1 MTSTVEPPTPPLNAP
16 DGDAPSSQIEAE
28 AFGLLRDCNWTRYY
42 EYWLET
48 WGKPAGLVV
57 GGIGLGRLVNAWDEL
72 YRSYEHNERWAARSA
87 CIGYGQT
94 GIGNSVCLHYLLAR
108 CMEKKIPVVFG
119 YSDTSS
125 GTTLICDK
133 GVFSVPTNDID
144 CLEFLQKPIF
154 LVDSKRR
161 CATFINYN
169 LWSRSEMWQYLIVA
183 ARLELNPDVQ
193 KIKCYLSE
201 IRPHRSGLA
210 RSSQL
215 ARGVGLTDLDAA
227 RMGLIPDD
235 VARYWDAKARRHKQ
249 YDPFATFEAL
259 GAGIRRIVHGV
270 HNETGDIIKDALGPI
285 NVKGFIP
292 NLQDFHTAVR
302 RGDVRYEW
310 EQVLVQ
316 QPEGLLSNWPNCV
329 HVFPTPSIRKIFVD
343 GLLAHDGPLDHV
355 MDTITRV
362 PQVYGPCYDALVL
375 EHLSCWGA
383 HVNVFRASGAS
394 PPLILPPGLPLL
406 HVEPHCGIPLNCD
419 YVALLDPDFPSF
431 DSFVFLASQ
440 QTIVFLRVS
449 IWNRAHKGLG
459 DGFDLIQKALGDQW
473 SRYKKAFV
481 FVEPELDTAERWA
494 RSWHDRITKPDD
506 PQVKVD
512 YKQPPPWM
520 YQCTLGALGVGKVE
534 LAVNVAKKPVGGD
547 GDDSLLVVKAEEPIQ
562 LSQLLTKPAHSI
574 INQASDSRLRL
585 DAGSINADGFGV
597 GWYPTDEA
605 PDSPGP
611 CVFRSITPAW
621 SNLNLHRLADK
632 IKSCLVFAHVRAST
646 TGALSEENTGCISD
660 FAKIK
665 RRLQNDLSDEYFQV
679 PQGNTDSE
687 WAFAAFLQQLSKLTD
702 PKKATIPHA
711 ILRQAMLNT
720 VAVLTAYTKDVGA
733 TEPSLMNF
741 CVSDGTSVVATRY
754 ITSANEEAA
763 SLFFSTGS
771 TFQEVEPG
779 TFKMN
784 KADKRERIVLIACVA
799 GILVIQILTD
809 VRPPC
814 RSEPLTFERADWVE
828 IPSQSCIVITPR
840 INLLRYPIVNEF
852 FQPSATSHRADG
864 FARAKG
870 YRAARATV
878 AEDPPNPLPFP
889 TKSNPSPFE
898 IFHFAPNKALTAKEI
913 KGRYLELVKLYHPD
927 RRAAAAVASSSS
939 SSRKGKGRAKDD
951 DHEFKQIV
959 AAYEL
964 LSDPN
969 RRAAYLRSGF
979 GWGATAG
986 AKTSASPWSSSSPEY
1001 SFRRGRPMS
1010 SSARYAGTYDHW
1022 TWTDPYNPHFRP
1034 EDNPFYTS
1042 YRDGMAANGRA
1053 AGWEGQGVFGKNGF
1067 VFLALASFTLF
1078 MTPLSAWYAVP
1089 SVPDGVD
1096 AFAPGDDGKR
1106 LSETGKSSNGW
1117 MPMVY
1122 DKKHQDAAANLQRAR
1137 LEAQTRGHENREAIR
1152 KRVQQMKREEAFDR
1166 AQELQAIERGQSGT
1180 GHLALPAPPGM

>member
-1 MTSTVEPPTPPLNAP
+1 MC
-16 DGDAPSSQIEAE
+16 
-28 AFGLLRDCNWTRYY
+28 R
-42 EYWLET
+42 
-48 WGKPAGLVV
+48 
-57 GGIGLGRLVNAWDEL
+57 
-72 YRSYEHNERWAARSA
+72 
-87 CIGYGQT
+87 
-94 GIGNSVCLHYLLAR
+94 
-108 CMEKKIPVVFG
+108 
-119 YSDTSS
+119 
-125 GTTLICDK
+125 
-133 GVFSVPTNDID
+133 
-144 CLEFLQKPIF
+144 
-154 LVDSKRR
+154 
-161 CATFINYN
+161 
-169 LWSRSEMWQYLIVA
+169 
-183 ARLELNPDVQ
+183 
-193 KIKCYLSE
+193 
-201 IRPHRSGLA
+201 
-210 RSSQL
+210 
-215 ARGVGLTDLDAA
+215 
-227 RMGLIPDD
+227 
-235 VARYWDAKARRHKQ
+235 
-249 YDPFATFEAL
+249 
-259 GAGIRRIVHGV
+259 
-270 HNETGDIIKDALGPI
+270 
-285 NVKGFIP
+285 
-292 NLQDFHTAVR
+292 
-302 RGDVRYEW
+302 
-310 EQVLVQ
+310 
-316 QPEGLLSNWPNCV
+316 
-329 HVFPTPSIRKIFVD
+329 
-343 GLLAHDGPLDHV
+343 
-355 MDTITRV
+355 
-362 PQVYGPCYDALVL
+362 
-375 EHLSCWGA
+375 
-383 HVNVFRASGAS
+383 
-394 PPLILPPGLPLL
+394 
-406 HVEPHCGIPLNCD
+406 
-419 YVALLDPDFPSF
+419 
-431 DSFVFLASQ
+431 
-440 QTIVFLRVS
+440 
-449 IWNRAHKGLG
+449 
-459 DGFDLIQKALGDQW
+459 
-473 SRYKKAFV
+473 
-481 FVEPELDTAERWA
+481 
-494 RSWHDRITKPDD
+494 
-506 PQVKVD
+506 
-512 YKQPPPWM
+512 
-520 YQCTLGALGVGKVE
+520 
-534 LAVNVAKKPVGGD
+534 
-547 GDDSLLVVKAEEPIQ
+547 LLVVKAEEPIQ

-646 TGALSEENTGCISD
+646 TGALSEENTHPWTYGNLVWMHNGCISD

-784 KADKRERIVLIACVA
+784 KADKRERIVLIA
-799 GILVIQILTD
+799 
-809 VRPPC
+809 
-814 RSEPLTFERADWVE
+814 SEPLTFERADWVE

-870 YRAARATV
+870 YRAAHATV

-898 IFHFAPNKALTAKEI
+898 IFHFPPNKALTAKEI

-927 RRAAAAVASSSS
+927 RRAAAAAASSSS
-939 SSRKGKGRAKDD
+939 STRKGKGRAKDE

-986 AKTSASPWSSSSPEY
+986 AKSSASPWSSSSPEY

-1010 SSARYAGTYDHW
+1010 SSAHYAGTYDHW

-1034 EDNPFYTS
+1034 EDNPFWTS
-1042 YRDGMAANGRA
+1042 YRGGMAANGRA

-1067 VFLALASFTLF
+1067 IFLALASFTLF

-1096 AFAPGDDGKR
+1096 AFAPGDEGKR
-1106 LSETGKSSNGW
+1106 VSEVGKSSNGW

-1152 KRVQQMKREEAFDR
+1152 KRVQQMKREEVFDR
-1166 AQELQAIERGQSGT
+1166 AQELQAIERGQAGR